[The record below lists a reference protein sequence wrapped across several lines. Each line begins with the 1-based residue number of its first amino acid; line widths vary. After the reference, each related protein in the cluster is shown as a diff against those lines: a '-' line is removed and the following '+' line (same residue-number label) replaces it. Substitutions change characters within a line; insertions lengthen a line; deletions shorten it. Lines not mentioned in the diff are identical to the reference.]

1 MPVRLPLYSAGTVI
15 LSLVPGEEK
24 VVLVFNK
31 ANQEMQTVPQSFLS
45 QKRFANRLVEM
56 NDSGGAIVTFDQM
69 WGFGTPFG
77 KEEPEDNNER
87 VATALRETLEETGT
101 SVKGRVI
108 SSISYTEQPHLWSPY
123 SNTVFLVNG
132 LGFSFT
138 RSKVTDPLT
147 EKRLCGFY
155 SLANLPFHQ
164 QPRTQKEA
172 KHYKI
177 THEAGIYQACWRRIV
192 AILLQLNKELL
203 AELGRP
209 DKDNAEDL
217 AQLVLQDTRYCS
229 FFSHRTLKM
238 AVQLKREDI
247 ILGRLKN
254 EKGEINNPYLAE
266 EIGRN
271 VILWFSG
278 DTLDQALEALLNR
291 AGPRL
296 LQGKRN
302 LESYLAVRLK
312 RKEEKKYSVF
322 ADKQESSGDSDEKEW
337 AEAYSDDELENPEVT
352 PTTTVSKPK
361 PRREAPDYIRAWLR
375 ADEAGTLVEPE
386 FRKEDD

>member
-1 MPVRLPLYSAGTVI
+1 MPIRLPLYSAGTVV

-24 VVLVFNK
+24 AVLVFNK
-31 ANQEMQTVPQSFLS
+31 ANEEMQTVPKAFLAK
-45 QKRFANRLVEM
+45 KRFANRLVETT
-56 NDSGGAIVTFDQM
+56 DSGDAIVTFDQKS
-69 WGFGTPFG
+69 GFGTPFG
-77 KEEPEDNNER
+77 KEEPEDGQDR
-87 VATALRETLEETGT
+87 VVTALRETMEETGS
-101 SVKGRVI
+101 SVEDRI
-108 SSISYTEQPHLWSPY
+108 IPSISYTEQPHLWSPY

-138 RSKVTDPLT
+138 RSKITDVLT

-155 SLANLPFHQ
+155 SLASLPFHQ
-164 QPRTQKEA
+164 KPRTKKEA

-177 THEAGIYQACWRRIV
+177 THEAGIYQAAVRRIV
-192 AILLQLNKELL
+192 AALLQLNKELL
-203 AELGRP
+203 SELGRP

-217 AQLVLQDTRYCS
+217 VQLVLEQTRYCN
-229 FFSHRTLKM
+229 FFSHRMLKM

-271 VILWFSG
+271 IILWFSG
-278 DTLDQALEALLNR
+278 DTLDQALEALVNR

-296 LQGKRN
+296 LKGKRN
-302 LESYLAVRLK
+302 LETYLAERLI
-312 RKEEKKYSVF
+312 RKEKKYLVS
-322 ADKQESSGDSDEKEW
+322 ADKQEGDTSSNEKEW
-337 AEAYSDDELENPEVT
+337 AGAFSEDELEEPET
-352 PTTTVSKPK
+352 APTIKAPKSKPK
-361 PRREAPDYIRAWLR
+361 RETPDYIRAWLG

>member
-15 LSLVPGEEK
+15 LSLAPGEEK
-24 VVLVFNK
+24 VVLVFNN
-31 ANQEMQTVPQSFLS
+31 ANQEMQTVPKSFLT
-45 QKRFANRLVEM
+45 QKRFTNRLVELT
-56 NDSGGAIVTFDQM
+56 DSGDAIVTFDQK

-77 KEEPEDNNER
+77 KEEPEDNNDR
-87 VATALRETLEETGT
+87 VITALRETLEETGT
-101 SVKGRVI
+101 SVQDKI
-108 SSISYTEQPHLWSPY
+108 IPAISYTEQPHPWSPY
-123 SNTVFLVNG
+123 SNTVFLVTG

-138 RSKVTDPLT
+138 RAKITDPLT

-155 SLANLPFHQ
+155 SLADLPFHQ

-177 THEAGIYQACWRRIV
+177 THEAGIYQAAVRRIV
-192 AILLQLNKELL
+192 ATLLQLNKELL

-217 AQLVLQDTRYCS
+217 VQLVLGQTRYCN
-229 FFSHRTLKM
+229 FFSHRMLKM

-278 DTLDQALEALLNR
+278 DTLDQALEALINR

-296 LQGKRN
+296 LGGKRN
-302 LESYLAVRLK
+302 LESYLVERLI
-312 RKEEKKYSVF
+312 RKEKKYLVST
-322 ADKQESSGDSDEKEW
+322 DKQESGGNSGEKEW
-337 AEAYSDDELENPEVT
+337 AEAYSDDELEESKIV
-352 PTTTVSKPK
+352 PTTAVSKPQ
-361 PRREAPDYIRAWLR
+361 PRRETPDYIRAWLG

>member
-24 VVLVFNK
+24 VVLVFNI
-31 ANQEMQTVPQSFLS
+31 ANQEMQTVPKSFLTK
-45 QKRFANRLVEM
+45 KRFTNRLVELT
-56 NDSGGAIVTFDQM
+56 DRGDAIVTFDQM

-77 KEEPEDNNER
+77 KEELEDNQDR
-87 VATALRETLEETGT
+87 VVTALRETWEETGS
-101 SVKGRVI
+101 SVENRI
-108 SSISYTEQPHLWSPY
+108 IPSISYTEQPHLWSPY

-132 LGFSFT
+132 IDFSFT
-138 RSKVTDPLT
+138 RSKITDALT

-155 SLANLPFHQ
+155 SLKDLPFHQ
-164 QPRTQKEA
+164 QPRTKKEA

-177 THEAGIYQACWRRIV
+177 THEAGIYQAAWRRIV

-209 DKDNAEDL
+209 DKENANDL
-217 AQLVLQDTRYCS
+217 VELVLKQTNYCN
-229 FFSHRTLKM
+229 FFSQRALKM

-247 ILGRLKN
+247 ILDRLKN
-254 EKGEINNPYLAE
+254 ERGQINNLYLAE

-271 VILWFSG
+271 VILWLSG
-278 DTLDQALEALLNR
+278 DTLDQALEALVNR

-296 LQGKRN
+296 LTGKHN
-302 LESYLAVRLK
+302 LETYLAERLI
-312 RKEEKKYSVF
+312 RKEKKYLVS
-322 ADKQESSGDSDEKEW
+322 ADKQESGGGSGEKEW
-337 AEAYSDDELENPEVT
+337 AEPYSDDELEEPEIV
-352 PTTTVSKPK
+352 PTATVSESK
-361 PRREAPDYIRAWLR
+361 PRREAPDYIRAWLG

-386 FRKEDD
+386 FRKEGD

>member
-1 MPVRLPLYSAGTVI
+1 MAIRLPLYSAGTDI
-15 LSLVPGEEK
+15 LSLAPGEEK
-24 VVLVFNK
+24 VVLVFNI
-31 ANQEMQTVPQSFLS
+31 ANEEMQTVPQSFLKK
-45 QKRFANRLVEM
+45 KRFTNRLVELT
-56 NDSGGAIVTFDQM
+56 DSGDAIVTFDQKS
-69 WGFGTPFG
+69 GFGTPFG
-77 KEEPEDNNER
+77 KEEPDDHSDR

-101 SVKGRVI
+101 SVKSRVI
-108 SSISYTEQPHLWSPY
+108 SSISYTEQPHPWSPY
-123 SNTVFLVNG
+123 SNTNFLVNG

-138 RSKVTDPLT
+138 RAKITDPLT

-155 SLANLPFHQ
+155 SLADLPFYQ
-164 QPRTQKEA
+164 RPRTQKEA

-177 THEAGIYQACWRRIV
+177 THEAGIYQAAVRRIA

-209 DKDNAEDL
+209 DKDNADDL
-217 AQLVLQDTRYCS
+217 VELVLRQTRYCN
-229 FFSHRTLKM
+229 FFSHRMLKM

-254 EKGEINNPYLAE
+254 ERGEINNPYLAE

-278 DTLDQALEALLNR
+278 DTLDQALEALVNR
-291 AGPRL
+291 AGQRL
-296 LQGKRN
+296 LTGKRN
-302 LESYLAVRLK
+302 LESYLAEKLI
-312 RKEEKKYSVF
+312 RKEKKYLVS
-322 ADKQESSGDSDEKEW
+322 ADKQESSGDSGEKEW
-337 AEAYSDDELENPEVT
+337 AEAYSDDELEEPEIV
-352 PTTTVSKPK
+352 PTTAVSKPK
-361 PRREAPDYIRAWLR
+361 PRRETPDYIRAWLG